1 MENNRVEF
9 DVGPQPGQVPFV
21 ERREVPVY
29 TIDEAGPDTTQ
40 LWKKLCVVLICFI
53 IFLVFVLV
61 LKSFHC

>member
-9 DVGPQPGQVPFV
+9 DVGPQPGQAPLVG
-21 ERREVPVY
+21 REVPVY
-29 TIDEAGPDTTQ
+29 TIDEAGPDPAQ

-53 IFLVFVLV
+53 IFLVFMLV

>member
-9 DVGPQPGQVPFV
+9 VEGPVPGQVLPV

-29 TIDEAGPDTTQ
+29 TIDEGPDTTQ

-53 IFLVFVLV
+53 IFLVFMLV

>member
-9 DVGPQPGQVPFV
+9 DVGPQPGQVPLV
-21 ERREVPVY
+21 GREVPVY
-29 TIDEAGPDTTQ
+29 TIDEAGPDPAQ

-53 IFLVFVLV
+53 IFLIFMLV

>member
-9 DVGPQPGQVPFV
+9 VEGPLPGQVLPV

-29 TIDEAGPDTTQ
+29 TIDEGSDTTQ
-40 LWKKLCVVLICFI
+40 LWKRLCVLLICFI
-53 IFLVFVLV
+53 IFLVFVLI

>member
-9 DVGPQPGQVPFV
+9 DVGPQPGQVPLV
-21 ERREVPVY
+21 GREVPVY
-29 TIDEAGPDTTQ
+29 TINEAGPDPAQ

-53 IFLVFVLV
+53 IFLVFMLV

>member
-9 DVGPQPGQVPFV
+9 DVGPQPGQVPLV
-21 ERREVPVY
+21 GREVPVY
-29 TIDEAGPDTTQ
+29 TIDEAGPDPAQ

-53 IFLVFVLV
+53 IFLVFMLV